1 MLGMS
6 FKYLRTVWLPG
17 PSSGLQ
23 PVTLAP
29 KMSDLALC
37 HHNHATTHSIS
48 PAHVRGKGE
57 GRLLTKHRPRL
68 LTAPTSNNPIP
79 RLQLITTCSTKKT
92 PSSAQHSREGSPQS
106 LHTHTVIGK
115 ILLCP
120 TDSACPGMGQ
130 YRGYTISHGPELIET
145 ASFPHGNQA
154 AAALFG
160 HLQINAGAAGRISIL
175 QYMHTKICDNRVK

>member
-1 MLGMS
+1 MS

-17 PSSGLQ
+17 PRSGLQ

-79 RLQLITTCSTKKT
+79 RLQLITASSTKKL

-106 LHTHTVIGK
+106 LHTHTAIGTNPAVPYG
-115 ILLCP
+115 LCLP
-120 TDSACPGMGQ
+120 W
-130 YRGYTISHGPELIET
+130 HGAVQRLY
-145 ASFPHGNQA
+145 
-154 AAALFG
+154 
-160 HLQINAGAAGRISIL
+160 HLPWP
-175 QYMHTKICDNRVK
+175 